1 MTNLRGVFVVLTTPF
16 KNDGQVDT
24 AGLKENVA
32 WLVEQGV
39 HGVIP
44 LGSTGEFASLN
55 DAQATGI
62 LEATTEAVD
71 ERVPIVVGAGAETT
85 EKTISNVARAEAAGA
100 SGVLVI
106 PPWYYTPDPDE
117 LVEHYRR
124 IGDASTVPVMIYN
137 NPFTSKVDIAPETL
151 ARIASAPNIEYVKE
165 SSGDIRRFAKI
176 RELTEGTLSIFCG
189 WEDMAYESFLMGA
202 VGWVCVI
209 GNVAP
214 KLAVRL
220 FEAVVNERDLDEGRS
235 VYTKMLPLLRYL
247 EYEGKTQ
254 KALKYMLDRMG
265 LHGGKSSSPK
275 LPLGEAD
282 KATLDDLMDGLG
294 IERVA

>member
-1 MTNLRGVFVVLTTPF
+1 MTGLRGVFVVLTTPF

-32 WLVEQGV
+32 WLIEQGV

-44 LGSTGEFASLN
+44 LGSTGEFASL
-55 DAQATGI
+55 DDEQANRV
-62 LEATTEAVD
+62 LEVTMETVD
-71 ERVPIVVGAGAETT
+71 GRIPIVVGAGAETT
-85 EKTISNVARAEAAGA
+85 EKAIENVERAAAAGA
-100 SGVLVI
+100 AGVLVI

-117 LVEHYRR
+117 LVEHYTR
-124 IGDASTVPVMIYN
+124 IGEASTIPVMIYN
-137 NPFTSKVDIAPETL
+137 NPFTSKVDITPETL
-151 ARIASAPNIEYVKE
+151 ARMASAPNIEYVKE

-176 RELTEGTLSIFCG
+176 RELTGGRLSIFCG

-202 VGWVCVI
+202 LGWVCVI
-209 GNVAP
+209 GNVVP

-220 FEAVVNERDLDEGRS
+220 FEAVVNERDLDEGWS

-254 KALKYMLDRMG
+254 KALKYILDCMG

-275 LPLGEAD
+275 LPLREAD
-282 KATLDDLMDGLG
+282 RAALDDLMDGLG
-294 IERVA
+294 IEQVA